1 MTHDDSH
8 SAGPYVDPLNP
19 SRAGSEGTY
28 LDSNGEFRPLDGD
41 RAIEAPAAKPVKR
54 SSATR
59 EIVETLLLALV
70 IFVAVR
76 ALVLNFKVDGRSMIP
91 NLQNNEMLLVNRNA
105 YFHFDLNKLIN
116 IIPGEDRTGTDEWY
130 PFSPPKRGDIIVF
143 NPPTASDKPYIKRVI
158 ATAGEHVSIHDGSV
172 WINGKELD
180 EPYIEKGITRCQSV
194 CDWDIPA
201 GDIFVLGD
209 NRTNSSD
216 SRIFGP
222 VKVSSVIGKAW
233 LTYWPL
239 GDFGLVPHEDYSG

>member
-91 NLQNNEMLLVNRNA
+91 NLQNNEMLLVN
-105 YFHFDLNKLIN
+105 
-116 IIPGEDRTGTDEWY
+116 
-130 PFSPPKRGDIIVF
+130 
-143 NPPTASDKPYIKRVI
+143 
-158 ATAGEHVSIHDGSV
+158 
-172 WINGKELD
+172 
-180 EPYIEKGITRCQSV
+180 
-194 CDWDIPA
+194 
-201 GDIFVLGD
+201 
-209 NRTNSSD
+209 
-216 SRIFGP
+216 
-222 VKVSSVIGKAW
+222 
-233 LTYWPL
+233 
-239 GDFGLVPHEDYSG
+239 